1 MRHASKSLISNVL
14 VTHVTEM
21 TPSDFFS
28 WLESIITMSNTQ
40 GAVWPTYA
48 DRKEGSNHGS

>member
-1 MRHASKSLISNVL
+1 MSDVL

-28 WLESIITMSNTQ
+28 GVESIITMSNTQ
-40 GAVWPTYA
+40 GAVWLTYA
-48 DRKEGSNHGS
+48 DRKVHVWGP